1 MYENGSFAEGYA
13 IGRDSGSSNDGMFGG
28 GSWAWWII
36 ILLIFGYNGFGG
48 FGGFGQGGAGLMSG
62 YATQADIQ
70 RGFDTNGIMNKLN
83 GLENGICDGFYA
95 VNTSLLNGFAGVNSA
110 VVNSG
115 YETRSAI
122 NNLSAQL
129 AQCCCQTQ
137 NAIQGVNYNL
147 ATQACAINTGIANA
161 ARDIID
167 SQRDGTA
174 QILNY
179 LTTEKIDSLNRQLS
193 IAQGQL
199 SQNAQTTQLL
209 SAINRTPVPAYVVA
223 NPYCCSPYTAGACS
237 SACSS
242 VM

>member
-13 IGRDSGSSNDGMFGG
+13 IGRDSSGTNDGMFGG

-36 ILLIFGYNGFGG
+36 ILLIFGWGGNGFG
-48 FGGFGQGGAGLMSG
+48 FGNGGGLMSG

-70 RGFDTNGIMNKLN
+70 RGFDTNGITNKLN
-83 GLENGICDGFYA
+83 GLENGLCDGFYA
-95 VNTSLLNGFAGVNSA
+95 MNTSLLNGFAGVNNA
-110 VVNSG
+110 IATSG

-122 NNLSAQL
+122 SGLSSQL
-129 AQCCCQTQ
+129 AGCCCDIRSD
-137 NAIQGVNYNL
+137 IQGVNYNL
-147 ATQACAINTGIANA
+147 ATQACSINTSIANA

-179 LTTEKIDSLNRQLS
+179 LTTEKIDSLNRQLTV
-193 IAQGQL
+193 AQSQL
-199 SQNAQTTQLL
+199 SQNAQTSTLL

-223 NPYCCSPYTAGACS
+223 NPYCCSAYSGSCGGS
-237 SACSS
+237 I
-242 VM
+242 V

>member
-13 IGRDSGSSNDGMFGG
+13 IGRDSSGSNDGMFGG
-28 GSWAWWII
+28 GAGAWWII
-36 ILLIFGYNGFGG
+36 ILLLFFFRGG
-48 FGGFGQGGAGLMSG
+48 FGGYGNSGGAGLMTG

-70 RGFDTNGIMNKLN
+70 RGFDTNGITNKLN
-83 GLENGICDGFYA
+83 GLENGLCDGFYA
-95 VNTSLLNGFAGVNSA
+95 VNTSLLNGFAGVNST

-122 NNLSAQL
+122 NALGSQL
-129 AQCCCQTQ
+129 ATCCCETQ
-137 NAIQGVNYNL
+137 SAIQGVNYNL
-147 ATQACAINTGIANA
+147 ATQACSINTSIANA

-193 IAQGQL
+193 TAQNQL
-199 SQNAQTTQLL
+199 SQNAQTSALL

-223 NPYCCSPYTAGACS
+223 NPYCCTPYTTCGS
-237 SACSS
+237 SCGSI
-242 VM
+242 V